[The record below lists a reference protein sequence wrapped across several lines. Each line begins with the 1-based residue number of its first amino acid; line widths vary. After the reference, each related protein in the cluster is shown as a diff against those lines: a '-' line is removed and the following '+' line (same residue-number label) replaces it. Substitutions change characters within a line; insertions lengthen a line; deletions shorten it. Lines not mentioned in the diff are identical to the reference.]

1 MSVRDRLN
9 LYKKGA
15 IPPPAQER
23 GSIPG
28 GMEIAPG
35 VLKFTVLT
43 PLQDIERAAGSEAD
57 YDFAPISRHHRF
69 SAGLEADKLLFVD
82 LETTSLS
89 TGAGNYPFLAGL
101 AFIRDGVFTTEQY
114 FMLDYSAEPAM
125 LETILPRFAGATLV
139 TFNGRTFDIPLLK
152 SRYRINRVPGFP
164 VDAPHFDLLQPARRV
179 FKRVIESCALKNIEE
194 RVLGIYREDDIPGWL
209 IPEVYF
215 SYQKHGETER
225 LPLVIRHNRDD
236 VQSMLALLLV
246 LNRVYSH
253 VENRRYDMVHRS
265 SIAPIASALYRRDP
279 EAFIDMVRYIG
290 GDIFSDRALFKKYSS
305 ALKRAGRLDEAIE
318 FWRKDGSV
326 FSLEE
331 LAKHAEHRERDH
343 GAALTLCASAME
355 MLNRGIFSGRGE
367 RLGKEH
373 CEFLRERMRHR
384 IARLRRKSGQ

>member
-15 IPPPAQER
+15 LSPPAQER

-28 GMEIAPG
+28 GEEIAPG
-35 VLKFTVLT
+35 VLKFLT
-43 PLQDIERAAGSEAD
+43 EAPLSNIEKAAGSEAD
-57 YDFAPISRHHRF
+57 CDFAPIARHHRF
-69 SAGLEADKLLFVD
+69 SAGLEPEKLLFVD

-89 TGAGNYPFLAGL
+89 TGAGNYPFLVGL
-101 AFIRDGVFTTEQY
+101 AFIRNGLFTTEQY
-114 FMLDYSAEPAM
+114 FMRDYAAEPAM

-194 RVLGIYREDDIPGWL
+194 RILGMYREDDIPGWL

-236 VQSMLALLLV
+236 VQSMLSLLLV
-246 LNRVYSH
+246 LNRVYFH
-253 VENRRYDMVHRS
+253 VEKRRYDMVHRS

-318 FWRKDGSV
+318 FWHQDGSV

-331 LAKHAEHRERDH
+331 LAKHAEHRERDP

-355 MLNRGIFSGRGE
+355 LLDRGILSGRGE
-367 RLGKEH
+367 RPSKEH
-373 CEFLRERMRHR
+373 REFLRERMLYRMG
-384 IARLRRKSGQ
+384 RLKRKSGQ